1 MRIAGGLLIA
11 AAFLA
16 ALFYV
21 TLEES
26 SVRCTACVTFGDSS
40 KCSTVAAPDRDQAV
54 MQAVATS
61 CSMLASGVTQGMRCT
76 RTPPT
81 TVNCND

>member
-11 AAFLA
+11 AAFFA

-21 TLEES
+21 TLAES
-26 SVRCTACVTFGDSS
+26 SVRCTACVTFGDRSE
-40 KCSTVAAPDRDQAV
+40 CSTVAAPDRDQAV

-61 CSMLASGVTQGMRCT
+61 CSILASGVTQGMQCT

-81 TVNCND
+81 SVSCTE